1 MDKSNV
7 AIFRSSQYLN
17 SQVRRIQPMIYK
29 KCPEYLSS
37 SSTHNPLNNVKDVH
51 PVGENLRCLTRNL
64 LSDDCMSLGAEDAL
78 GVW

>member
-1 MDKSNV
+1 MV
-7 AIFRSSQYLN
+7 
-17 SQVRRIQPMIYK
+17 YK
-29 KCPEYLSS
+29 KCPPYLSS

-51 PVGENLRCLTRNL
+51 PVGENLRCLTCNL